1 MWKARMNTG
10 WVTVGG
16 VAFSQI
22 IQRHLVVDAQSAAS
36 IQFMIGLLTA
46 IAAIVTYE
54 HFKAKVPA

>member
-1 MWKARMNTG
+1 MWKARMNTV

-22 IQRHLVVDAQSAAS
+22 VNNHLTCGVEAAAS

-54 HFKAKVPA
+54 HFKAKVPE